1 MDDNRKAQI
10 YNQLMFE
17 NDKISNKISSIKGES
32 FELNQNQQEEIR
44 RLQIR
49 QQQIMVEASKL
60 YWLLH
65 PISNRRGVFY
75 FNRYL

>member
-10 YNQLMFE
+10 YDQLMFE
-17 NDKISNKISSIKGES
+17 SDKVSNRISSIKGES
-32 FELNQNQQEEIR
+32 LELNQNQQEEIR

-60 YWLLH
+60 Y
-65 PISNRRGVFY
+65 
-75 FNRYL
+75 

>member
-60 YWLLH
+60 Y
-65 PISNRRGVFY
+65 
-75 FNRYL
+75 